1 LLKVLYITPRTHV
14 TLLMLLLLFLN
25 QISEDRKQEV
35 LIRKKNPFS
44 VGFLSGVRFL
54 RWFSYTW

>member
-1 LLKVLYITPRTHV
+1 LLLKVLYITPRTHV

-35 LIRKKNPFS
+35 LIRKKKS
-44 VGFLSGVRFL
+44 VQCWILVRC
-54 RWFSYTW
+54 